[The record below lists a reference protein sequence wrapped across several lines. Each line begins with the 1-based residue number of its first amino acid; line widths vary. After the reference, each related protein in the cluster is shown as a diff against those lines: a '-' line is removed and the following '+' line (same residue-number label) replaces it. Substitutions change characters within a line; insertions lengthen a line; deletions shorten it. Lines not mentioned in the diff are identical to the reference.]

1 LGSDGLRIV
10 SPHGNVRLNP
20 QLITADQTTQPYD
33 AVLLAVKGFQ
43 LEAALADLARPVG
56 PETMIL
62 PVLNGMRHM
71 DILAERFSEHN
82 LVGCALKVAT
92 VIEEDGRIVQLMPL
106 QDLAYG
112 ELDGSMTPRIQALNT
127 FMRGAGFDARLSDAI
142 RQEMWEK
149 WIFLA
154 SAGAITCLMR
164 GTIGE
169 VEASPGGVPFV
180 LRLLDEVVAVVR
192 VVGAAPSEEFLSAAR
207 DQLTTT
213 KGSPFASSM
222 YRDLQQGRRI
232 EVEEIVGDLLRRGTE
247 CGLSTPLLATA
258 YTHLALYQNRITR
271 PR

>member
-1 LGSDGLRIV
+1 LRRDGLRIA
-10 SPHGNVRLNP
+10 SPHGNATLYP
-20 QLITADQTTQPYD
+20 QLITADQVTQPYD
-33 AVLLAVKGFQ
+33 AVLLTVKGFQ
-43 LEAALADLARPVG
+43 LEAALADLARAVG

-71 DILAERFSEHN
+71 DILAKHFSDHN
-82 LVGCALKVAT
+82 VVGCVLKIAT
-92 VIEEDGRIVQLMPL
+92 VMEEDGRIVQLMPL

-112 ELDGSMTPRIQALNT
+112 EMDGSATPRIEALDE
-127 FMRGAGFDARLSDAI
+127 FMRGAGFEARSSGVI
-142 RQEMWEK
+142 RREMWEK

-164 GTIGE
+164 GTVGE

-180 LRLLDEVVAVVR
+180 LGVLDEVVAIVR
-192 VVGAAPSEEFLSAAR
+192 AVGEAPSDDFLSAVR
-207 DQLTTT
+207 HQLTT

-222 YRDLQQGRRI
+222 YRDLQQGRPI

-247 CGLSTPLLATA
+247 RGLSTPLLATA
-258 YTHLALYQNRITR
+258 YTHLALYQNRIMS